1 MIRTKNDVLARKAR
15 LAHLLREEENLYK
28 KEMDDYLDEQNK
40 SKISS
45 IHERVEQLKKEK
57 MTARL
62 NSASDKRMQMWRRD
76 NPRVRSAEVERRR
89 QDMIDVWS
97 GQLEEKEEE
106 QREREAE
113 RRIRAEEA
121 ERDRQLNELE
131 RKKTEQDKYKKQAE
145 FKEQLAQQVRDLQQ
159 REAEQVIS
167 NLMLEK
173 NGNLF

>member
-1 MIRTKNDVLARKAR
+1 MIRTKNEILARKAK
-15 LAHLLREEENLYK
+15 LACLLREEESSYK
-28 KEMDDYLDEQNK
+28 KEMDDYLEEQCK

-113 RRIRAEEA
+113 RRMRAEEA
-121 ERDRQLNELE
+121 ERDRQMATLE
-131 RKKTEQDKYKKQAE
+131 RKQAKKSPS
-145 FKEQLAQQVRDLQQ
+145 LAVAYAR
-159 REAEQVIS
+159 
-167 NLMLEK
+167 LELSVVEI
-173 NGNLF
+173 NVSRLETAR